1 MKEYSLLKLK
11 LKHAILYQAYVEV
24 WFPIFFT
31 WLLLKLSLLYLFLPV
46 LIYVISPCFS
56 TCTTTVLPTS
66 MSETFPSSNGSNGN
80 SLMESYLIVLTEIF
94 LYPKLNSYLLLHFM
108 FLYFITLF
116 RLQSNTV
123 HQCFLHSICHRIL
136 LIADF
141 KESVKVNWVNR
152 QTHGT
157 SIGTATTWIDI
168 YINTCICTHYIL
180 WYICLDMSNDGADSS
195 RPFFILFHSRPL

>member
-1 MKEYSLLKLK
+1 MIKYSLLK
-11 LKHAILYQAYVEV
+11 LKHAILYQTYVAV

-31 WLLLKLSLLYLFLPV
+31 WLLPKLSLLYLFLPV
-46 LIYVISPCFS
+46 LICVTFSCFS

-66 MSETFPSSNGSNGN
+66 MYETFPPSNGSNRN
-80 SLMESYLIVLTEIF
+80 SFIESYLRVLTEIF
-94 LYPKLNSYLLLHFM
+94 LYPKLSSYLILHFI

-116 RLQSNTV
+116 GLQSNTV

-152 QTHGT
+152 
-157 SIGTATTWIDI
+157 
-168 YINTCICTHYIL
+168 
-180 WYICLDMSNDGADSS
+180 
-195 RPFFILFHSRPL
+195 